1 MNNVTDWSFNSNV
14 CDCWKGNKGKKSAR
28 YFAMNCVR
36 AHLPAPCIEN
46 LLEEKEKKSLDSRTK
61 NQVVSWQSSP
71 EVYPKEEKGQM
82 YSSYYLTLPIKSCKD
97 DGSVL
102 NVFSTTAKSKFLR
115 ETIHIHDMW
124 HQLFLEVRNLHLM
137 PSGTHHRH
145 VQDATFLTAY
155 QQKDKKKS
163 H

>member
-1 MNNVTDWSFNSNV
+1 MKFQQQCLWLVSRS
-14 CDCWKGNKGKKSAR
+14 CWKGNKGKKSAR

-36 AHLPAPCIEN
+36 AHLPATCIEN

-82 YSSYYLTLPIKSCKD
+82 YSFYYLTLPIKSCKD

-102 NVFSTTAKSKFLR
+102 KVFSATAKSKFLR
-115 ETIHIHDMW
+115 EKKQSISMTCVINYFW
-124 HQLFLEVRNLHLM
+124 KW
-137 PSGTHHRH
+137 GT
-145 VQDATFLTAY
+145 FI
-155 QQKDKKKS
+155 
-163 H
+163 